1 MNEAMQIKNEDEID
15 LKELWKV
22 LLKCKKMLIL
32 LTGSITFVACVYA
45 LFITKPLYE
54 AKAVLEI
61 GLYSNSNS
69 NSNSNTNTN
78 TNMNVNVNWIENPST
93 VLKKIEINY
102 IENRNTE
109 EKVWLNKIS
118 FVKGTQNLLELSVLG
133 FSKELATAYLKEIE
147 ASISIRHQKLIDAY
161 IDSVKMKIENL
172 NTQKAELLIEKE
184 RLGEELNRK
193 SNYIEKFVK
202 ENPAVAAVYSIEL
215 NNYTVELKNLKNSI
229 YTINNQLNDLK
240 LDISSKN
247 LKMTEFIDNIT
258 ASDRPVKPKK
268 ALIIVVGF
276 VTGLIL
282 SVFLAFFLELIGKNK
297 HE

>member
-1 MNEAMQIKNEDEID
+1 MDETKKIKNEDEID
-15 LKELWKV
+15 LKMLWNTI
-22 LLKCKKMLIL
+22 LKFKKMIIFF
-32 LTGSITFVACVYA
+32 TGSITLVTSVYA
-45 LFITKPLYE
+45 FITKPLYE

-61 GLYSNSNS
+61 GLYSNSN
-69 NSNSNTNTN
+69 TN
-78 TNMNVNVNWIENPST
+78 TNMNANWIENPST

-102 IENRNTE
+102 IENRKPE
-109 EKVWLNKIS
+109 EKVWLDKIS

-133 FSKELATAYLKEIE
+133 FSKESATAYLKEIE
-147 ASISIRHQKLIDAY
+147 ASISARHQRLIDAY

-172 NTQKAELLIEKE
+172 NTQKAELLMEKE
-184 RLGEELNRK
+184 QLGEELNKK

-215 NNYTVELKNLKNSI
+215 NNYTVELKHLKNSI

-247 LKMTEFIDNIT
+247 LKVTELIDKIT
-258 ASDRPVKPKK
+258 VNDRPVKPKK
-268 ALIIVVGF
+268 VLMILVGF

-282 SVFLAFFLELIGKNK
+282 SVFLPFFLELIGKNT

>member
-61 GLYSNSNS
+61 GSYS

-78 TNMNVNVNWIENPST
+78 MNVNWIENPST